1 MSYPEQDIDD
11 YKERIESLLTE
22 LDRELDRRQ
31 ELEAKVAHLER
42 QIEESYN
49 KGYKLGKQHALE
61 ARIKITSIQGVG
73 VATDGKSI
81 PILYEEF

>member
-49 KGYKLGKQHALE
+49 KGYKLGK
-61 ARIKITSIQGVG
+61 
-73 VATDGKSI
+73 
-81 PILYEEF
+81 